1 MMLFFCYYLQEVSL
15 STYLLRT
22 ILVKFLSGVDLRWPV
37 PLSLHLHFF
46 SSPQRTLASEL
57 VSTTGDDND
66 NCDDDNYDDEYYYDD
81 DNDNDDDNCDDD
93 DDDD

>member
-46 SSPQRTLASEL
+46 SSP
-57 VSTTGDDND
+57 
-66 NCDDDNYDDEYYYDD
+66 
-81 DNDNDDDNCDDD
+81 
-93 DDDD
+93 